1 MHQILVFMFFISLSA
16 AVPLQDNNNCI
27 ESECEQTV
35 SLPLLNEVK
44 ATLKADIDVRKLNI
58 VLKKYIQHEIK
69 QGIVDAYSDER
80 TQIMAA
86 VEKTANDSID
96 NAIYKISDEILKS
109 VEDRFRSLQDNCS
122 KEKQDVPVILT
133 ACATT
138 KGGMLSTKL
147 IDFTDVRA
155 VSGIRNVSHIKT
167 SGQFTCEQSGLYQI
181 SAFVMSEIQG
191 ANLLLLKNN
200 INTLAYG
207 HFPRVAGSY
216 STSTIVVFA
225 ELSENDT
232 IGARIQST
240 RGRYVTFFG
249 SGQSCLSVQKVK

>member
-1 MHQILVFMFFISLSA
+1 MVKN
-16 AVPLQDNNNCI
+16 VPLLLFDTCP
-27 ESECEQTV
+27 V
-35 SLPLLNEVK
+35 SIPK
-44 ATLKADIDVRKLNI
+44 LKVYMAVHMIFNI
-58 VLKKYIQHEIK
+58 C
-69 QGIVDAYSDER
+69 
-80 TQIMAA
+80 
-86 VEKTANDSID
+86 
-96 NAIYKISDEILKS
+96 NAFHYTGSTSSPSYLILTIS
-109 VEDRFRSLQDNCS
+109 
-122 KEKQDVPVILT
+122 VILT

-249 SGQSCLSVQKVK
+249 SGQSCLSVQKVKWRLMSNDKDVNKDYHYHFTLYISYFL